1 MTARTAGGL
10 NFRPKA
16 EKTKARPCFI
26 RNTIM
31 NDKAKAM
38 VLASFAADALAL
50 GVHWIYNT
58 NVIDKKW
65 GRVEDYIKP
74 QRPTFHPTKELGEFT
89 HYGDQ
94 TLVLLKSV
102 AAGSGFDKIYFA
114 EQWQHFFESYEGY
127 VDGATKA
134 TIENIKAG
142 QEPAE
147 AGSDSD
153 DFAGAARIAPLV
165 YSYRNDLTKLVDNA
179 RTQTMVT
186 HNNQEVIDSA
196 DFFGS
201 VTFKVLKGE
210 KPLNAIKQTLAAQ
223 FNREPYSKWVEDG
236 IKSAEKDTRQ
246 AMLDLGQMCEIQA
259 AFPGVIHLIAKYED
273 NLKEGLVE
281 NAMAGGDSAGRGLT
295 VGMVLGAHL
304 GIDAI
309 PQKWLS
315 DLKAYPEIVGL
326 MDRIDSTK

>member
-1 MTARTAGGL
+1 MDD
-10 NFRPKA
+10 N
-16 EKTKARPCFI
+16 
-26 RNTIM
+26 
-31 NDKAKAM
+31 AKAM
-38 VLASFAADALAL
+38 VLASFAADALSL

-65 GRVEDYIKP
+65 GRVENYIKP
-74 QRPTFHPTKELGEFT
+74 ERPTFHPSKDLGEFT

-102 AAGSGFDKIYFA
+102 AASSGFDKNNFA
-114 EQWQHFFESYEGY
+114 EQWQHFFKSYEGY
-127 VDGATKA
+127 IDGATKA

-142 QEPAE
+142 KEPTA

-165 YSYRNDLTKLVDNA
+165 YSYRNDLTKLVDSA
-179 RTQTMVT
+179 RAQAIVT
-186 HNNQEVIDSA
+186 HNNQEVIDTA
-196 DFFGS
+196 EFFGS
-201 VTFKVLKGE
+201 VTFKVLNGK
-210 KPLNAIKQTLAAQ
+210 KPLKAIQQTLEER
-223 FNREPYSKWVEDG
+223 FNREPFSKWVEDG
-236 IKSAEKDTRQ
+236 IKSVEKDTRQ

-259 AFPGVIHLIAKYED
+259 AFPAVIHLITKYED
-273 NLKEGLVE
+273 DLKAGLVE

-309 PQKWLS
+309 PPKWLS
-315 DLKAYPEIVGL
+315 DLKAYPEIVDL
-326 MDRIDSTK
+326 MHQIDQKTED

>member
-1 MTARTAGGL
+1 
-10 NFRPKA
+10 
-16 EKTKARPCFI
+16 
-26 RNTIM
+26 M

-65 GRVEDYIKP
+65 GRVEAYIKP
-74 QRPTFHPTKELGEFT
+74 ERPTFHPSKDLGEFT

-102 AAGSGFDKIYFA
+102 AASSGFDINNFA
-114 EQWQHFFESYEGY
+114 DKWQHFFKSYEGY
-127 VDGATKA
+127 IDGASKA
-134 TIENIKAG
+134 TIENIKTG
-142 QEPAE
+142 KEPTE

-153 DFAGAARIAPLV
+153 DFAGAARIAPLA
-165 YSYRNDLTKLVDNA
+165 YSYRNDLTKLVDSA
-179 RTQTMVT
+179 RAQAIVT
-186 HNNQEVIDSA
+186 HNNQDVIDSA
-196 DFFGS
+196 DFFGN
-201 VTFKVLKGE
+201 VTFKVLNGE
-210 KPLNAIKQTLAAQ
+210 KPLNAIQQTLAER
-223 FNREPYSKWVEDG
+223 FNREPFAKWVEDG

-259 AFPGVIHLIAKYED
+259 AFPCVIHLIAKYE
-273 NLKEGLVE
+273 NSLKEGLIE

-309 PQKWLS
+309 PPKWLS
-315 DLKAYPEIVGL
+315 DLKAYREIVDL
-326 MDRIDSTK
+326 MDRIDSLI

>member
-1 MTARTAGGL
+1 
-10 NFRPKA
+10 
-16 EKTKARPCFI
+16 
-26 RNTIM
+26 M
-31 NDKAKAM
+31 NDRAKAM

-65 GRVEDYIKP
+65 GRVEEYIKP
-74 QRPTFHPTKELGEFT
+74 ERPTFHPSKSLGEFT

-94 TLVLLKSV
+94 TLVLLESV
-102 AAGSGFDKIYFA
+102 AASSGFDINNFA
-114 EQWQHFFESYEGY
+114 DKWQQFMESYEGY
-127 VDGATKA
+127 LDGATKA
-134 TIENIKAG
+134 TLENIKAG
-142 QEPAE
+142 KQPTG

-165 YSYRNDLTKLVDNA
+165 YNYRDNITKLIDSA
-179 RTQTMVT
+179 RAQAAVT
-186 HNNQEVIDSA
+186 HNHQEGIDTA
-196 DFFGS
+196 AFFGS
-201 VTFKVLKGE
+201 VAFNVLKG
-210 KPLNAIKQTLAAQ
+210 KRPLNAIQLTLEER
-223 FNREPYSKWVEDG
+223 FNRKPYSTWIEDG
-236 IKSAEKDTRQ
+236 IKSAEKDTSQ

-259 AFPGVIHLIAKYED
+259 AFPCVIHLIAKYED

-309 PQKWLS
+309 PPKWLS
-315 DLKAYPEIVGL
+315 DLKAYQKIVDL
-326 MDRIDSTK
+326 LDKIDQKRTE